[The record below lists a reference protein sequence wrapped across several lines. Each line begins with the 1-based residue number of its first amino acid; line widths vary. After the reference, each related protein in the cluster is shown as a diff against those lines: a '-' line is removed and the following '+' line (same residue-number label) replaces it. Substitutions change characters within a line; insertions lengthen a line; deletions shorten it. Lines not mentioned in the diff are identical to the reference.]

1 MKTVYDSANAMAV
14 GLRTENGMNQM
25 TDTRENRVSDRGAAR
40 LVTSVLIVD
49 DYPLLRHGLRNLL
62 SEQDDIAAV
71 AEVST
76 AEDVLPTVAKLRPD
90 IILLDLDLPD
100 SDALEVL
107 NHLRQHHPRCKVIAM
122 AGPDDVSS
130 LANAVQKGAAGYLL
144 KTASAPL
151 ILAAIRTV
159 AQGGTWLQREMTGKL
174 FEEFNRL
181 AQSRRQDADAAL
193 TQRETEVLTLIAQG
207 LKNREIAERLYISQR
222 TVKVH
227 VSNLFRKLGLN
238 DRVQATRYAIRH
250 RLVTL

>member
-1 MKTVYDSANAMAV
+1 MIDT
-14 GLRTENGMNQM
+14 TES
-25 TDTRENRVSDRGAAR
+25 RLADRAAAR

-49 DYPLLRHGLRNLL
+49 DYPLLRHGLRSLL
-62 SEQDDIAAV
+62 SEQNDMAVV

-90 IILLDLDLPD
+90 IVLLDLDLPD
-100 SDALEVL
+100 TDALQVL
-107 NHLRQHHPRCKVIAM
+107 DHLRQQHPRCKVIAM
-122 AGPDDVSS
+122 AGPDDGSH
-130 LANAVQKGAAGYLL
+130 LTEAVRRGAAGYLL
-144 KTASAPL
+144 KTAGAPL

-181 AQSRRQDADAAL
+181 AETRKQDADAAL
-193 TQRETEVLTLIAQG
+193 TQRETEVLTLIAEG

>member
-1 MKTVYDSANAMAV
+1 MIDT
-14 GLRTENGMNQM
+14 TES
-25 TDTRENRVSDRGAAR
+25 RLADRAAAR

-49 DYPLLRHGLRNLL
+49 DYPLLRHGLRSLL
-62 SEQDDIAAV
+62 SEQNDMAVV

-100 SDALEVL
+100 DTDAVEVL
-107 NHLRQHHPRCKVIAM
+107 NELRQHHPRCKVIAM
-122 AGPDDVSS
+122 AGPDDGSS
-130 LANAVQKGAAGYLL
+130 LAHAVQKGAAGYLL
-144 KTASAPL
+144 KTAGAPL

-181 AQSRRQDADAAL
+181 AETRKQGADAAL

-207 LKNREIAERLYISQR
+207 LKNREIAERLYISPR

-250 RLVTL
+250 RFVTL